1 LEELTAAGLC
11 LSGVPE
17 EIDVVIFIV
26 EMALERLE
34 LPADACLMMGD
45 RLETD
50 IVMGHRAG
58 RTETLRV
65 SETLGVWIA
74 REEELQMN
82 GQVVRIPVEA
92 LQSFMKDVFVGLGVP
107 EGEAKIC
114 AEVLITSD
122 LRGIESHG
130 VGRLKMY
137 YDRIRAGILFPHTR
151 FQVVK
156 EGPTMAVIDGG
167 HGMGH
172 VIASRSMQMA
182 IDKAREYGLGAV
194 AVRNTTHF
202 GIAGYYALM
211 AIRQGQIGMAFTNA
225 RPSIAPTFG
234 VQPML
239 GTNPIAFGAPTDEE
253 CPFLFDAATSI
264 TQRGKIEVLNRG
276 EEPTPE
282 GWVINQKGEFVT
294 DTPQILQDL
303 LAKNNALLPLGG
315 MGERLGGHKGYGLAT
330 MVEILS
336 AALQGGSFLYDLSG
350 FDSDGS
356 LQPHKLGHFFLAIDI
371 EHFIPL
377 DQFKAITGSIIRQL
391 RAARK
396 APGQERIYTAGEK
409 EWEMEKHIRVEG
421 VPVNPNLQKNLKIM
435 QEELGLTQYE
445 FPF

>member
-1 LEELTAAGLC
+1 M
-11 LSGVPE
+11 SGQ
-17 EIDVVIFIV
+17 I
-26 EMALERLE
+26 
-34 LPADACLMMGD
+34 
-45 RLETD
+45 
-50 IVMGHRAG
+50 
-58 RTETLRV
+58 
-65 SETLGVWIA
+65 
-74 REEELQMN
+74 
-82 GQVVRIPVEA
+82 VRIPVET

-107 EGEAKIC
+107 EGDAEIC

-137 YDRIRAGILFPHTR
+137 YDRIKARILFPYTR

-156 EGPTMAVIDGG
+156 EGPTTAVIDGG

-172 VIASRSMQMA
+172 VIAYRSMQMA
-182 IDKAREYGLGAV
+182 IDKAKKHGLGAV

-264 TQRGKIEVLNRG
+264 TQRGKIEVLDRS
-276 EEPTPE
+276 EKPTPE
-282 GWVINQKGEFVT
+282 GWVINQKSEFVT

-303 LAKNNALLPLGG
+303 LAGTNALLPLGG
-315 MGERLGGHKGYGLAT
+315 MGELLGGHKGYDLAT

-336 AALQGGSFLYDLSG
+336 AALQGGSFLHDLSG
-350 FDSDGS
+350 FDADGN

-371 EHFIPL
+371 KHFIPL
-377 DQFKAITGSIIRQL
+377 DRFKAITGSIVRQL
-391 RAARK
+391 RASHK

-409 EWEMEKHIRVEG
+409 ECEMEKHIRVEG
-421 VPVNPNLQKNLKIM
+421 VPVNLNLQENLKIM
-435 QEELGLTQYE
+435 QEELGLTQYD

>member
-1 LEELTAAGLC
+1 M
-11 LSGVPE
+11 SGQ
-17 EIDVVIFIV
+17 I
-26 EMALERLE
+26 
-34 LPADACLMMGD
+34 
-45 RLETD
+45 
-50 IVMGHRAG
+50 
-58 RTETLRV
+58 
-65 SETLGVWIA
+65 
-74 REEELQMN
+74 
-82 GQVVRIPVEA
+82 VRIPVET

-107 EGEAKIC
+107 EGDAEIC

-137 YDRIRAGILFPHTR
+137 YDRIKAGIVFPHTR
-151 FQVVK
+151 FQVVE
-156 EGPTMAVIDGG
+156 EGPTTAVIDGG

-172 VIASRSMQMA
+172 VIAYRSMQMA
-182 IDKAREYGLGAV
+182 VDKAKEYGLGAV
-194 AVRNTTHF
+194 AVRNSTHF

-264 TQRGKIEVLNRG
+264 TQRGKIEVLDRG
-276 EEPTPE
+276 EKLTPE

-303 LAKNNALLPLGG
+303 VAGTNALLPLGG
-315 MGERLGGHKGYGLAT
+315 MGELLAGHKGYSLAT

-336 AALQGGSFLYDLSG
+336 AALQGGSFLHDLSG
-350 FDSDGS
+350 FDADGNP
-356 LQPHKLGHFFLAIDI
+356 QFHKLGHFFLAIDI

-377 DQFKAITGSIIRQL
+377 ERFKAITGGIVRQL
-391 RAARK
+391 RASHK
-396 APGQERIYTAGEK
+396 APGQERIYVAGEK
-409 EWEMEKHIRVEG
+409 EYEMEKRIRVEG
-421 VPVNPNLQKNLKIM
+421 VPVNPNLQKNLRIM
-435 QEELGLTQYE
+435 QEELGLTQYD